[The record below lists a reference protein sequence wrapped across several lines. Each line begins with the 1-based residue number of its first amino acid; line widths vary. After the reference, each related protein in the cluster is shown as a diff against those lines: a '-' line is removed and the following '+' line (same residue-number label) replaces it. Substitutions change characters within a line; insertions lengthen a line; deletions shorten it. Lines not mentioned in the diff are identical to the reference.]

1 MLPPSARP
9 RAAAGD
15 EDDDY
20 RDGSHVFEAALDAN
34 TLTMHEVAA
43 LMHLHSQAVAVHNIR
58 LLVPIVL
65 DLVANNYTR
74 WREQF
79 LLTVGKFSL

>member
-1 MLPPSARP
+1 
-9 RAAAGD
+9 
-15 EDDDY
+15 
-20 RDGSHVFEAALDAN
+20 
-34 TLTMHEVAA
+34 
-43 LMHLHSQAVAVHNIR
+43 MHLHSQAVAVHNIR